1 MTISKTER
9 AAGYLAA
16 YIRTNG
22 RFDLQ
27 DVADRAGVGKELAF
41 VTQDILELLEDK
53 GYLFD
58 LEDLYLEQEA
68 KETVKLPL
76 VSDWLKELTNRY
88 FCR

>member
-1 MTISKTER
+1 MTTSKTER

-41 VTQDILELLEDK
+41 LTQDILELLEDK
-53 GYLFD
+53 DYLFD
-58 LEDLYLEQEA
+58 LEDLYQHQEA
-68 KETVKLPL
+68 KEAVKLPL
-76 VSDWLKELTNRY
+76 VSDWLKELTDRY
-88 FCR
+88 FG

>member
-41 VTQDILELLEDK
+41 VAQDILELLEDK
-53 GYLFD
+53 AYLFD
-58 LEDLYLEQEA
+58 LEDLYLQEEAQEA
-68 KETVKLPL
+68 AKLPL
-76 VSDWLKELTNRY
+76 VSDWLKELTGRY
-88 FCR
+88 FG